1 MPLSQLEAEGCLDTR
16 EEDQWLL
23 LVELKLGRQV
33 QLKCTHALLRM
44 DLQQLHCHQRVWLQ
58 GVELQGVGMVFHV
71 VAVWKAE
78 TRHWSEAE
86 VEGKV
91 LLVVEGTG

>member
-1 MPLSQLEAEGCLDTR
+1 
-16 EEDQWLL
+16 
-23 LVELKLGRQV
+23 
-33 QLKCTHALLRM
+33 M

-58 GVELQGVGMVFHV
+58 GTELQGVELQGMVFHV

-86 VEGKV
+86 VEGKE